1 MDAEM
6 TWGEPG
12 RSSPVVISMAW
23 SLWMTLL
30 VPETSVIATKKIVCD
45 EGSITGVPVIPTTG
59 PRALSFSTSA
69 NGATTSPPGISFTLA
84 VDHTDLHPGPSASN
98 AYKLSFSVATN
109 TTLWRVPPIVTL
121 GTQSG
126 CAKTQPSTGQEN
138 SFPNVALVTFCAV
151 RAYSWEFTPERDA
164 SFLHVF
170 TPARSVTPMVAEALL
185 VTSALLVAVIVK
197 TPGPLA
203 VKVAAELVWP
213 LSVPPEALHET

>member
-84 VDHTDLHPGPSASN
+84 VDHTDFHPGPSASN
-98 AYKLSFSVATN
+98 AYKLSFSLATN
-109 TTLWRVPPIVTL
+109 TTFWPVAPNVSL
-121 GTQSG
+121 GTPSDLL
-126 CAKTQPSTGQEN
+126 KDHPSTMPRN
-138 SFPNVALVTFCAV
+138 
-151 RAYSWEFTPERDA
+151 R
-164 SFLHVF
+164 
-170 TPARSVTPMVAEALL
+170 
-185 VTSALLVAVIVK
+185 
-197 TPGPLA
+197 
-203 VKVAAELVWP
+203 
-213 LSVPPEALHET
+213 LSN